1 MKILI
6 DARFTRLDHHD
17 GISRYGASL
26 IAATARI
33 ADVSMLISD
42 VRQLPMLPDVP
53 YTLINSPLSPAEL
66 FVAGK
71 VNKLG
76 ADVVVCPMQ
85 TMGSWGRKYALVL
98 TLHDLI
104 YYEHPAPPGFLPA
117 PVRVLWRLYHK
128 AFWPQ
133 RLLLNRAD
141 VVATISSTTAAL
153 ISKYRL
159 TRRPVRIVGNAPQH
173 GHTPRDPGAGADK
186 TLLYMGSFMP
196 YKNVET
202 MIRGMAELPDMSLHL
217 LSRITPE
224 RRAELEALA
233 PAGADIVFHNGVT
246 DAEYEAMLGRTTAL
260 ISLSKAEGYGLP
272 LVEAVSHGT
281 PVIASDIPIF
291 REVGGDAVSY
301 VHPDSPAEFA
311 AAVRKLEEPDLWKA
325 RSRRSVECAP
335 PTSARTVRPQAAGRR
350 RRGLGAAAAKTPLG
364 VAAASTSAFRWF
376 RANSTRADIWC
387 AGIHRNGAGLEH
399 VHAVEPELHG
409 IVGAFGGRGDLDRP
423 SSTLVTCGA
432 WPCGMNSSVR
442 TSWASRRLSPGSA
455 PPGDAGDHEW
465 CRARGPQHDSLC
477 AQLLLDGLVSAR
489 RRSFRR

>member
-26 IAATARI
+26 IAAAARI

-42 VRQLPMLPDVP
+42 VRQLALLPDVP
-53 YTLINSPLSPAEL
+53 YTLVNSPLSPAEL
-66 FVAGK
+66 FVAAK
-71 VNKLG
+71 VNRLG

-133 RLLLNRAD
+133 RVLLNRAD

-153 ISKYRL
+153 IAKYRL

-173 GHTPRDPGAGADK
+173 GHAPRDPEAGADK

-202 MIRGMAELPDMSLHL
+202 MIRGMAELPDMTLHL
-217 LSRITPE
+217 LSRISPE
-224 RRAELEALA
+224 RRAELEELA
-233 PAGADIVFHNGVT
+233 PPGARIVFHNGVT

-260 ISLSKAEGYGLP
+260 ISLSRAEGYGLP
-272 LVEAVSHGT
+272 LVEAMSHGT
-281 PVIASDIPIF
+281 PVIASNIPIF
-291 REVGGDAVSY
+291 REVGGDAASY
-301 VHPDSPAEFA
+301 VHPDSPSEFA
-311 AAVRKLEEPDLWKA
+311 GAVRTLEQPELWKA
-325 RSRRSVECAP
+325 RSRLSVE
-335 PTSARTVRPQAAGRR
+335 RAAG
-350 RRGLGAAAAKTPLG
+350 
-364 VAAASTSAFRWF
+364 F
-376 RANSTRADIWC
+376 
-387 AGIHRNGAGLEH
+387 
-399 VHAVEPELHG
+399 
-409 IVGAFGGRGDLDRP
+409 
-423 SSTLVTCGA
+423 
-432 WPCGMNSSVR
+432 
-442 TSWASRRLSPGSA
+442 SW
-455 PPGDAGDHEW
+455 DE
-465 CRARGPQHDSLC
+465 
-477 AQLLLDGLVSAR
+477 SAR
-489 RRSFRR
+489 RLLDAAAEAVALRRRTARHPKEPARE

>member
-26 IAATARI
+26 IAAAAKI

-42 VRQLPMLPDVP
+42 PRQLALLPDVP
-53 YTLINSPLSPAEL
+53 YTVINSPLSPAEL
-66 FVAGK
+66 FVAAR

-104 YYEHPAPPGFLPA
+104 YYEHPTPPGFLPA

-141 VVATISSTTAAL
+141 IVATISSTTAAL
-153 ISKYRL
+153 MSKYRL

-202 MIRGMAELPDMSLHL
+202 MIRGMAELPDMTLHL

-233 PAGADIVFHNGVT
+233 PAGRKHRLPQRRDRRRVRGPPGAHHRPDQPVP
-246 DAEYEAMLGRTTAL
+246 GRGLRTA
-260 ISLSKAEGYGLP
+260 A
-272 LVEAVSHGT
+272 
-281 PVIASDIPIF
+281 
-291 REVGGDAVSY
+291 RRGDVPRHAGDRQR
-301 VHPDSPAEFA
+301 HPDLPG
-311 AAVRKLEEPDLWKA
+311 
-325 RSRRSVECAP
+325 
-335 PTSARTVRPQAAGRR
+335 GRR
-350 RRGLGAAAAKTPLG
+350 
-364 VAAASTSAFRWF
+364 
-376 RANSTRADIWC
+376 
-387 AGIHRNGAGLEH
+387 
-399 VHAVEPELHG
+399 
-409 IVGAFGGRGDLDRP
+409 
-423 SSTLVTCGA
+423 
-432 WPCGMNSSVR
+432 
-442 TSWASRRLSPGSA
+442 
-455 PPGDAGDHEW
+455 
-465 CRARGPQHDSLC
+465 
-477 AQLLLDGLVSAR
+477 
-489 RRSFRR
+489 

>member
-26 IAATARI
+26 IAATAKI

-42 VRQLPMLPDVP
+42 VRQLALLPDVP

-141 VVATISSTTAAL
+141 IVATISSTTAAL

-202 MIRGMAELPDMSLHL
+202 MVRGMAELPDMTLHL

-233 PAGADIVFHNGVT
+233 PAGANIVFHNGVT
-246 DAEYEAMLGRTTAL
+246 DAEYEAMLATHHGPDQPVQGGGLRTA
-260 ISLSKAEGYGLP
+260 P
-272 LVEAVSHGT
+272 RRSH
-281 PVIASDIPIF
+281 VARHARD
-291 REVGGDAVSY
+291 RQR
-301 VHPDSPAEFA
+301 HPDLPRGGRRRRQLRPSGLAGG
-311 AAVRKLEEPDLWKA
+311 VRRGGPDA
-325 RSRRSVECAP
+325 RGPGPVEGPFPPLGGARRGLQLG
-335 PTSARTVRPQAAGRR
+335 RVRPAAAGRR
-350 RRGLGAAAAKTPLG
+350 RRGRGAA
-364 VAAASTSAFRWF
+364 
-376 RANSTRADIWC
+376 
-387 AGIHRNGAGLEH
+387 
-399 VHAVEPELHG
+399 
-409 IVGAFGGRGDLDRP
+409 
-423 SSTLVTCGA
+423 
-432 WPCGMNSSVR
+432 R
-442 TSWASRRLSPGSA
+442 T
-455 PPGDAGDHEW
+455 PPG
-465 CRARGPQHDSLC
+465 
-477 AQLLLDGLVSAR
+477 
-489 RRSFRR
+489 